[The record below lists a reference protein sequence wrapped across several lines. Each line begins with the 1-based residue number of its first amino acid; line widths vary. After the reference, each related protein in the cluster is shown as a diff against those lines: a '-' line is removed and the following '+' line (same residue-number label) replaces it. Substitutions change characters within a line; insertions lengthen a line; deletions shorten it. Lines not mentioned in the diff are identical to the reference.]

1 MTSAALPANP
11 FPGMNPYLENRRFW
25 PGIHQLLIAELARR
39 LAPRLRPEYI
49 VRVEQRL
56 YVSQEPA
63 PAGGP
68 RPYRVP
74 DLAVLDN
81 GAAAAGAGAATATVT
96 ATATAFKPQDEAVTV
111 QLPTT
116 DTERENYLEILR
128 VDSREVVAVIEI
140 LSPTNKYGAGRR
152 EYLGKRAA
160 VQYSFSHLV
169 EIDLLRAGPPMP
181 VVGAVPAGGY
191 RILVRDAS
199 RAPDARL
206 YAFGI
211 RAPIPE
217 FIMPLSAGAE
227 GMAVSLKPILDDVYA
242 IGSYD
247 RDIDYGQDPPEPPLS
262 EADRAWV
269 DGLLREQGLRQ

>member
-1 MTSAALPANP
+1 MTSVALPANP

-96 ATATAFKPQDEAVTV
+96 AFKPQDEAVTV

-128 VDSREVVAVIEI
+128 VDNREVVAVIEI

-217 FIMPLSAGAE
+217 FIMPLSTGAE

-247 RDIDYGQDPPEPPLS
+247 RDIDYGQDPPPPLS
-262 EADRAWV
+262 DDDRVWL

>member
-1 MTSAALPANP
+1 MTSAALPVNP
-11 FPGMNPYLENRRFW
+11 FPGMNPYLENRHFW

-63 PAGGP
+63 PAGGS

-81 GAAAAGAGAATATVT
+81 GAAAVGAGAATATV
-96 ATATAFKPQDEAVTV
+96 TATAFKPQDEAVTV

-128 VDSREVVAVIEI
+128 MDSREVVAVIEI

-227 GMAVSLKPILDDVYA
+227 GMAVSMKPILDDVYA

-262 EADRAWV
+262 DGDRAWA
-269 DGLLREQGLRQ
+269 DGLLRAQGLRR

>member
-1 MTSAALPANP
+1 MTTAALPTNP

-56 YVSQEPA
+56 YVSQETA
-63 PAGGP
+63 SAGGQP
-68 RPYRVP
+68 PYRVP

-81 GAAAAGAGAATATVT
+81 VVVTAGAGAAA
-96 ATATAFKPQDEAVTV
+96 AAATAFKPQDKAVTV

-116 DTERENYLEILR
+116 ATERENYLEILR

-152 EYLGKRAA
+152 EYLAKRAA

-181 VVGAVPAGGY
+181 VVGAVPAGAY
-191 RILVRDAS
+191 RILVRDAA

-217 FIMPLSAGAE
+217 FIMPLSPGVA
-227 GMAVSLKPILDDVYA
+227 GMAVSIKPILDDVYA

-247 RDIDYGQDPPEPPLS
+247 RDIDYQQDPQPPLS
-262 EADRAWV
+262 DADRAWL
-269 DGLLREQGLRQ
+269 DQLLRKQGLRGPEAAI

>member
-1 MTSAALPANP
+1 MTTAALPANP

-39 LAPRLRPEYI
+39 LAPRLRPGYI

-63 PAGGP
+63 PAGGS

-81 GAAAAGAGAATATVT
+81 GTADAGAGAATATVT

-217 FIMPLSAGAE
+217 FIMPLSSGAE
-227 GMAVSLKPILDDVYA
+227 GIAVSMKPILDDVYA

-247 RDIDYGQDPPEPPLS
+247 RDIDYGQDPPAPPLS
-262 EADRAWV
+262 DADRAWV
-269 DGLLREQGLRQ
+269 DGLLRAQGLRR

>member
-1 MTSAALPANP
+1 MTSAAMPANP

-25 PGIHQLLIAELARR
+25 PGIHQLFIAELARR

-63 PAGGP
+63 AAGGP

-81 GAAAAGAGAATATVT
+81 GAAAAGAGAAT

-128 VDSREVVAVIEI
+128 VDNREVVAVIEI

-262 EADRAWV
+262 DADRAWV
-269 DGLLREQGLRQ
+269 DGLLRERGLRQ

>member
-1 MTSAALPANP
+1 MTSTALPANP

-56 YVSQEPA
+56 YVSREPA
-63 PAGGP
+63 PAGGS

-81 GAAAAGAGAATATVT
+81 GAAGAGAGAATATVT
-96 ATATAFKPQDEAVTV
+96 AFKPRDEAVTV

-116 DTERENYLEILR
+116 DTERENYLAILR
-128 VDSREVVAVIEI
+128 VDNREVVVVIEI

-181 VVGAVPAGGY
+181 VVGAVSAGGY

-227 GMAVSLKPILDDVYA
+227 GMAVSMKPILDDVYA

-262 EADRAWV
+262 DGDRAWV
-269 DGLLREQGLRQ
+269 DRLLREQGLRQ

>member
-1 MTSAALPANP
+1 M
-11 FPGMNPYLENRRFW
+11 
-25 PGIHQLLIAELARR
+25 
-39 LAPRLRPEYI
+39 
-49 VRVEQRL
+49 RVEQRL

-63 PAGGP
+63 PAGGS

-96 ATATAFKPQDEAVTV
+96 ATATAFKPQDEAVSV
-111 QLPTT
+111 QLPAT
-116 DTERENYLEILR
+116 DTEREHYLEILR

-152 EYLGKRAA
+152 EYLGQRAA

-217 FIMPLSAGAE
+217 FIMPLSPGAE
-227 GMAVSLKPILDDVYA
+227 GMAVSMKPILDDVYA

-262 EADRAWV
+262 DGDRAWV
-269 DGLLREQGLRQ
+269 DGLLRAQGLRR